1 MKSSNI
7 YQKLKSAGAFGK
19 KEEGPKLNVGVKSP
33 LNMKKPSPTKI
44 APVVAAVGKKVLAGA
59 AKKAIGAVASKVGDK
74 VGEKITGGSPAEMSH
89 KKGHSAAKMAK
100 KSPMKQREKQKTISE
115 QSYED
120 ELKRERR
127 MPGFAEKPEGG
138 VTRAAKEKTSKFK
151 KDISTPKAKTL
162 KKSPSKM
169 AKKSPAKKALVGKQK
184 NLPEHLK
191 AKIKAAPGKM
201 KKSAAKMMK
210 KGPAKMKYKK

>member
-100 KSPMKQREKQKTISE
+100 KSPMK
-115 QSYED
+115 
-120 ELKRERR
+120 
-127 MPGFAEKPEGG
+127 MA
-138 VTRAAKEKTSKFK
+138 
-151 KDISTPKAKTL
+151 
-162 KKSPSKM
+162 KKSPAKKDDINPSDVVIEGVAGLGTSPVTASKVHPKVKKSLDKGAKKYDTRKYM
-169 AKKSPAKKALVGKQK
+169 GHKSKKSPAKKALVGKQK

>member
-19 KEEGPKLNVGVKSP
+19 KEQGPKLNVGVKSP

-89 KKGHSAAKMAK
+89 KKGHSAACLLYT
-100 KSPMKQREKQKTISE
+100 SPSPRDAQLS
-115 QSYED
+115 
-120 ELKRERR
+120 R
-127 MPGFAEKPEGG
+127 MP
-138 VTRAAKEKTSKFK
+138 S
-151 KDISTPKAKTL
+151 
-162 KKSPSKM
+162 
-169 AKKSPAKKALVGKQK
+169 
-184 NLPEHLK
+184 
-191 AKIKAAPGKM
+191 
-201 KKSAAKMMK
+201 SA
-210 KGPAKMKYKK
+210 

>member
-74 VGEKITGGSPAEMSH
+74 VGEKIIGGSPAEMSH

-100 KSPMKQREKQKTISE
+100 KSPMK
-115 QSYED
+115 
-120 ELKRERR
+120 
-127 MPGFAEKPEGG
+127 MA
-138 VTRAAKEKTSKFK
+138 
-151 KDISTPKAKTL
+151 
-162 KKSPSKM
+162 KKSPAKKDDIDPSDVVLEGVAGLGNSPVPASKVRPKVKKS
-169 AKKSPAKKALVGKQK
+169 KKSPAKKALVGKQK